1 MEYTSHA
8 VMCAS
13 KTRDEWVLYAP
24 LMLPYAVESCS
35 ISPEHVS
42 TINNL
47 IEKQGRVVADDQPL
61 HSLFK

>member
-13 KTRDEWVLYAP
+13 KTRDERVLYAP
-24 LMLPYAVESCS
+24 LMLLDAVESCS

-47 IEKQGRVVADDQPL
+47 IEKQGRVVAVDQPL